1 MYTNLCRYGDDK
13 GACESIFSYGFLE
26 DSISSAKVM
35 FLDLE
40 IPDDD
45 PLRPA
50 KIFVSTAAPGF
61 RIFEKDDAVDWE
73 SDFIWLIVVNEE
85 DGLDFRIRQTTDGKR
100 EIQAF
105 WQERELSDTSKIHEY
120 LQEGPTL
127 DVFQLR
133 ATVLLQDRVER
144 QMEMIHATQ
153 NPPNSTSVRG
163 VPKKL
168 AERLRRLEFEMLER
182 AEMVLDRQVRAVV
195 SLQPRILTTS
205 FPGVVHRLPS
215 TSTNRSR

>member
-1 MYTNLCRYGDDK
+1 
-13 GACESIFSYGFLE
+13 
-26 DSISSAKVM
+26 M

-61 RIFEKDDAVDWE
+61 RIFEKDNTVDWE
-73 SDFIWLIVVNEE
+73 SDFVWLVVVNEE

-105 WQERELSDTSKIHEY
+105 WEERELSDTSKIHEY
-120 LQEGPTL
+120 LQKCPTWE
-127 DVFQLR
+127 VYKLR
-133 ATVLLQDRVER
+133 ATVLLQDRVAG
-144 QMEMIHATQ
+144 QMRMIQATQ
-153 NPPNSTSVRG
+153 DLTHNTTSVRD
-163 VPKKL
+163 VPQKL

-182 AEMVLDRQVRAVV
+182 TALVLESQVRAMVP
-195 SLQPRILTTS
+195 LQPRSPL
-205 FPGVVHRLPS
+205 HRP
-215 TSTNRSR
+215 NHVIPW